1 MNPQINQSQIKLEE
15 LFKEFASLGNL
26 SENQKKELFT
36 KLEGAIVFNMVG
48 KLLEQLSEN
57 DQQLMKQKE
66 FKTNEDL
73 FQFLSDTTSQDNFRK
88 VAGQSVEEV
97 VEKFLKKV

>member
-97 VEKFLKKV
+97 VEKF